1 MLVDINCMR
10 NKVKNYSLLRIG
22 FYFLFEK
29 YTISAC
35 FPSGCFHYRDK
46 ANAPIK
52 SVSKFPRRNVAC
64 NRDISDNC
72 HPVSV
77 FGKAAENAGKF
88 ENVTGITVLKG
99 DRYFSEKVLCRFC
112 VPVQARY
119 V

>member
-1 MLVDINCMR
+1 MR
-10 NKVKNYSLLRIG
+10 NELKIIRFYALDFTSGLRNIQ
-22 FYFLFEK
+22 LRH
-29 YTISAC
+29 A
-35 FPSGCFHYRDK
+35 FPSGCVQNRNK
-46 ANAPIK
+46 ATTPTK
-52 SVSKFPRRNVAC
+52 SVFRFPRRNVGC